1 MRRCPKCKKFFKE
14 PPALS
19 RIDKKTGICPLCA
32 TKEALDAAGMTEGSS
47 VRKMVL
53 ENVTKNMKPCY
64 SAGKKVKYARREVA
78 CEL

>member
-1 MRRCPKCKKFFKE
+1 MRKCPKCKKRYME

-19 RIDKKTGICPLCA
+19 RIDKKTGICPMCG
-32 TKEALDAAGMTEGSS
+32 TKEALDAAGITEKSS

-53 ENVTKNMKPCY
+53 EEVAKNMRPCY

-78 CEL
+78 CER